1 MNLSDNWSE
10 KTSEML
16 CKTCM
21 FYVNFR
27 CRRSAPTI
35 KGFPAV
41 YPEDWCGEHKLDKK
55 IMMEIRA
62 DRMASLKPKEPHET
76 K

>member
-1 MNLSDNWSE
+1 MKPSDLWSE
-10 KTSEML
+10 KTSEMQ
-16 CKTCM
+16 CQTCM

-27 CRRSAPTI
+27 CRRYAPTI

-55 IMMEIRA
+55 MMQILA
-62 DRMASLKPKEPHET
+62 DEKSKHRSK
-76 K
+76 